1 MLFENECD
9 MVGRATKLKHTQAES
24 ILRQKAYSGRK
35 HTQAESIL
43 RNEHY
48 SVFSSID
55 HDHHFLI
62 CAFLLH
68 DRSGR
73 GSAVS

>member
-9 MVGRATKLKHTQAES
+9 MVGRATKL
-24 ILRQKAYSGRK
+24 K